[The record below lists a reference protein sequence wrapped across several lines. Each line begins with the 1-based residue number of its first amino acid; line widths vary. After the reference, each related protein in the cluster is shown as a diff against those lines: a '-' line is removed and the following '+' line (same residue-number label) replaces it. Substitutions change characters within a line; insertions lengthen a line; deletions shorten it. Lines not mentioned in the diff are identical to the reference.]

1 VEPGTRYAIRKPF
14 TAVREVS
21 EDDAKLIL
29 WERLTNGLFTGVEDF
44 YRRVPLE
51 EDALRSLARSGA
63 FDEFAGDGRKALWE
77 VGLLL
82 RSPVP
87 RGRRMS
93 KELFEIQAF
102 SGEDI
107 PDLPELKIATRL
119 SWDYEMHGSGRM
131 HPMTLMRRTLN
142 ELEIRTIE
150 TCYRF
155 GRYVPGKGA
164 YEGAGQGASHAAGGG
179 IPGSHGRGPGIPR
192 GTSHDLRGGPAVNG
206 AGRGKPYP
214 TITVAGLSMLRQR
227 PPTAHGVLF
236 ITLEDETGFV
246 QCVVRPKVLEHL
258 DHVLRHSSLIVRG
271 ELHIQGNWRGL
282 VVTNAW
288 PLNGIFGGYEGH
300 PCQDAGRDRL
310 VVQAS
315 ESIG

>member
-1 VEPGTRYAIRKPF
+1 M
-14 TAVREVS
+14 
-21 EDDAKLIL
+21 IL
-29 WERLTNGLFTGVEDF
+29 WERLTNGLFTSIEDF

-63 FDEFAGDGRKALWE
+63 FDAFAGDGRKALWE

-87 RGRRMS
+87 RGRRTS

-155 GRYVPGKGA
+155 GRYVGGGWRG
-164 YEGAGQGASHAAGGG
+164 YEGAGRGASPDG
-179 IPGSHGRGPGIPR
+179 GRGAPQERGRGSSHEGGRGIPR
-192 GTSHDLRGGPAVNG
+192 GTSHDLRGGGSGGGPKN
-206 AGRGKPYP
+206 PYP

-227 PPTAHGVLF
+227 PPTAKGVLF

-310 VVQAS
+310 VVQAQG
-315 ESIG
+315 ETGVHHLGEYPELFT